1 MKTADEIRNID
12 FVKAAF
18 GGYRQTDVEIFLD
31 EIADDMQKLQ
41 AENKELSRKCAEL
54 QRRIEDFQGSETSLQ
69 SILMSAQKLADSIV
83 AEAKAT
89 ADKVLEKTGEQATE
103 ILSEANTTAESM
115 KVKAEAEAT
124 RILGEAVQKSNLL
137 ISGAEEKAKNQIALF
152 NTYKTETSEFKRDI
166 IERYKAQLELILSLP
181 DEAPVAEAVEE
192 KAEVAEEV
200 ASVAVAEEEILDAD
214 DFFPE
219 IPVVEVTEEDVVS
232 LADIPDS
239 EDGFVIV
246 ADEEEEEDL

>member
-1 MKTADEIRNID
+1 MKTADEIRSVD

-41 AENKELSRKCAEL
+41 NENKELNRKCAEL

-89 ADKVLEKTGEQATE
+89 AEKVLEKTGEQATE

-115 KVKAEAEAT
+115 KLKAETEAT

-137 ISGAEEKAKNQIALF
+137 MTGAEERAKAQLELLD
-152 NTYKTETSEFKRDI
+152 TYKSETSAFKKDI
-166 IERYKAQLELILSLP
+166 IEKYKAQLELILTLP
-181 DEAPVAEAVEE
+181 EIAEVKAAPVEQPV
-192 KAEVAEEV
+192 
-200 ASVAVAEEEILDAD
+200 SAEEEDDIIIAD
-214 DFFPE
+214 
-219 IPVVEVTEEDVVS
+219 IPVVEDAIEPFVLPEEAEEISFDAVNSQEEGFIVFT
-232 LADIPDS
+232 D
-239 EDGFVIV
+239 ED
-246 ADEEEEEDL
+246 D